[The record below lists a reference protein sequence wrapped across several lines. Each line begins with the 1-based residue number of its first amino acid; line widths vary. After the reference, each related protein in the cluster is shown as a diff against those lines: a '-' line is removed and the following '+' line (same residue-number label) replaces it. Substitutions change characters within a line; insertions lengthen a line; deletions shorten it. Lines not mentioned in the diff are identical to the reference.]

1 MEEAQNAL
9 LFISAEWSLEEKPSM
24 AEKYELP
31 GLPYPYDGLVPVISR
46 EIVTL
51 HHDKHHQAYVSGA
64 NAALEK
70 LEAARKSGLA
80 NVDIRAI
87 ERDLAFNVSGHKLHA
102 LYWQN
107 MKPNG
112 GGTPGGKLADQIVKD
127 FGGFDSFKAH
137 MGSAAKAVEGSGWGL
152 LVYDAELSKLLVLQ
166 VQNHQNLAIH
176 GAVPLLTVD
185 VWEHA
190 YYLDYK
196 NLRADYVDKWWN
208 VVNWDDVQRRFEK
221 AKL

>member
-1 MEEAQNAL
+1 MG
-9 LFISAEWSLEEKPSM
+9 
-24 AEKYELP
+24 EKYELP
-31 GLPYPYDGLVPVISR
+31 KLPYSYDGLVPVISK

-64 NAALEK
+64 NAGLEK

-112 GGTPGGKLADQIVKD
+112 GGAPGGKLADQITKD
-127 FGGFDSFKAH
+127 FGGFDSFKGQ
-137 MGSAAKAVEGSGWGL
+137 MGAAAKAVEGSGWGL
-152 LVYDAELSKLLVLQ
+152 LVYDAELDKLLVLQ
-166 VQNHQNLAIH
+166 VQNHQNLAVH

-208 VVNWDDVQRRFEK
+208 TVNWDDVQKRFER
-221 AKL
+221 LEL

>member
-1 MEEAQNAL
+1 MV
-9 LFISAEWSLEEKPSM
+9 
-24 AEKYELP
+24 EKYELP
-31 GLPYPYDGLVPVISR
+31 SLPYAYDGLAPVISK

-64 NAALEK
+64 NTALEK

-87 ERDLAFNVSGHKLHA
+87 ERDLSFNVSGHKLHT

-107 MKPNG
+107 MKTNG
-112 GGTPGGKLADQIVKD
+112 GGTPGGKLADQITKD

-137 MGSAAKAVEGSGWGL
+137 MGGAAKVVEGSGWGL
-152 LVYDAELSKLLVLQ
+152 LVYDTELNKLLVLQ
-166 VQNHQNLAIH
+166 VQNHQDLAVH

-196 NLRADYVDKWWN
+196 NLRGDYVDKWWN
-208 VVNWDDVQRRFEK
+208 VVNWEDVQKRFEK